1 MTSPTIDTP
10 VAPRSPSTTPQLA
23 LMRTEIFKLTTTL
36 AQLDAEKQAATHQVE
51 ALRAELREHGR
62 AEGAASRSSV
72 VEEGEAFAFPEYTS
86 PSPVRTR
93 EVVGDND
100 AHRIRA
106 FAFPRGSI
114 AATPAVPT
122 KPVTP
127 TKPTYGSITTD
138 TPVEFQLSPETQ
150 HEYGGYAKDL
160 PRGFTMAAPLRCIN
174 FEHTCGSCRSKV
186 FVL

>member
-1 MTSPTIDTP
+1 MEAP

-36 AQLDAEKQAATHQVE
+36 AQLDAEKKEATGQVE

-62 AEGAASRSSV
+62 SGGAAARAPA
-72 VEEGEAFAFPEYTS
+72 VEAEEEAFAFPEYTS

-93 EVVGDND
+93 EAVGDD

-106 FAFPRGSI
+106 FAFPRGPV
-114 AATPAVPT
+114 AAASPPAAPP
-122 KPVTP
+122 KPVSP
-127 TKPTYGSITTD
+127 VKPTYGFNTVTD
-138 TPVEFQLSPETQ
+138 TSADFQLPAETQ
-150 HEYGGYAKDL
+150 LDYGGYAKDL

-174 FEHTCGSCRSKV
+174 FENTCGSCRGKV

>member
-1 MTSPTIDTP
+1 M
-10 VAPRSPSTTPQLA
+10 TPQLA

-51 ALRAELREHGR
+51 TLRAELREHGR
-62 AEGAASRSSV
+62 PEGVDSWAPV

-93 EVVGDND
+93 EVVGDD

-106 FAFPRGSI
+106 FAFPRGPV
-114 AATPAVPT
+114 AAAAAKPA
-122 KPVTP
+122 KPVPP
-127 TKPTYGSITTD
+127 TKPTYGSVTNTD
-138 TPVEFQLSPETQ
+138 TSVEFQLPPETQ

-160 PRGFTMAAPLRCIN
+160 PRGFTMAAPLRCIS
-174 FEHTCGSCRSKV
+174 FEHTCGSCRGKV